1 MELRLPSGSA
11 FDSVLDTRSI
21 VDAAGHS
28 VVDEPTEEDVQ
39 AAVAA
44 MGDGYVEFV
53 ILASADGVFVQA
65 AGDGDGPYALQ
76 RCDGDADAMR
86 QAEGAVDRAT
96 VLHTLLAFRAGDPT
110 WDAEQEWVALGGGRP
125 EGKRRRLFGRH

>member
-11 FDSVLDTRSI
+11 LDTVLDARSI

-28 VVDEPTEEDVQ
+28 VVDEPTEEDVRL
-39 AAVAA
+39 AVAA
-44 MGDGYVEFV
+44 MGDGNVEFV
-53 ILASADGVFVQA
+53 IVASADAVFVQA

-76 RCDGDADAMR
+76 RCDGDPDAMA
-86 QAEGAVDRAT
+86 QAEGAVDREA
-96 VLHTLLAFRAGDPT
+96 VLATLLAFRAGDPS
-110 WDAEQEWVALGGGRP
+110 WEGAHEWVALGGGRP